1 MGMAYY
7 NEFGVWGGH
16 YAFFIIK
23 HLWRQGKEMGE
34 ACRYPNLEF
43 HTYYGSFLLYSFQ
56 ATLALSRTVFS
67 KSN

>member
-1 MGMAYY
+1 MMVMAYY

-43 HTYYGSFLLYSFQ
+43 HTYYGSSML
-56 ATLALSRTVFS
+56 
-67 KSN
+67 